1 MPISEVTQTLYK
13 TKHFGIA
20 CAYFVNKYKRQL
32 MGGGGGGSHIGTV
45 HEITTTLNQ
54 TLK

>member
-32 MGGGGGGSHIGTV
+32 IGVGGGGGV
-45 HEITTTLNQ
+45 HTLEQ
-54 TLK
+54 FMRSQQH